1 MSDHLKRLNAPDSW
15 HIAKKT
21 NIFITKT
28 APGAH
33 NANAMP
39 VAVWLRDAMSLARN
53 MKEVKQILNQNDV
66 IINGRACRDPKMGIG
81 IFDVIALP
89 KMGKY
94 YGVIRDVKGR
104 HKTVEID
111 AESAQSRLCKI
122 QNKTTISGGRVQL
135 NLRYGANL
143 IADNTYKPND
153 SIVISLKPEDRF
165 KILEHFPFA
174 IGNLAMIIGGRHSG
188 KIGRIVEI
196 IKTPGSVPNR
206 IILEDEATKTQ
217 FDTII
222 PYIYIVGKEKNS
234 IPSWGVEQ

>member
-21 NIFITKT
+21 TTFITKT

-39 VAVWLRDAMSLARN
+39 VAVWLRDTMGFARN

-66 IINGRACRDPKMGIG
+66 IVNGRACRDPKMGVG

-94 YGVIRDVKGR
+94 YRMLRDVKGR
-104 HKTVEID
+104 HKTMEID
-111 AESAQSRLCKI
+111 AEAAQSRLCKI

-143 IADNTYKPND
+143 LADNTYKSND

-174 IGNLAMIIGGRHSG
+174 TGNMAMIIGGRHSG
-188 KIGRIVEI
+188 KVGRIVEI
-196 IKTPGSVPNR
+196 IKTSGSVPNR
-206 IILEDEATKTQ
+206 IILEDEQTKTQ
-217 FDTII
+217 FDTIA
-222 PYIYIVGKEKNS
+222 PYIYVVGKEKNS
-234 IPSWGVEQ
+234 IPNWGVEQ